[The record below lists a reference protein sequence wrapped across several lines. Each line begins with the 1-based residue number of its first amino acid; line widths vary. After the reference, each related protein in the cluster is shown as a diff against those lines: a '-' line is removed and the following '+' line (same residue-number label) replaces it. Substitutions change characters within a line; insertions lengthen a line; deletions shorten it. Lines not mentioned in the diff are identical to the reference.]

1 MLAKRYEEARI
12 SEVMQ
17 PTDAQVVN
25 PAVEPDQRIRPRRT
39 LNVAIASILGLFCGL
54 GAAFFLEYMN
64 RTIRTTDDV
73 KEYLGLPVLGAIP
86 DIEKA
91 GQLRVVA
98 GGEMAQTWQR
108 IRGWFGGTG
117 PKGGK

>member
-1 MLAKRYEEARI
+1 
-12 SEVMQ
+12 MQ

-39 LNVAIASILGLFCGL
+39 LNVAIAAILGLFCGL

-91 GQLRVVA
+91 GQVRA
-98 GGEMAQTWQR
+98 AAASGELAQTWQR
-108 IRGWFGGTG
+108 IRSWFDRAAR
-117 PKGGK
+117 KGGK